1 MKIYCKIIKIFSS
14 RVTVPISTKLMA
26 HSILGWGRFN
36 FLQIRIFQF
45 LKKTRKCFSLL
56 INVIKAFRKCFYW
69 LGLFFRWVKEVYG
82 PLVLKRIYEHIH
94 VDILDLFTL
103 GACTDISNTIL
114 RQCQT
119 FTIFLL
125 FKCWIFSLIS
135 LCSVF
140 RFLFY

>member
-1 MKIYCKIIKIFSS
+1 MKIYCKIIKIFFFNQ
-14 RVTVPISTKLMA
+14 INGTKYPWLREIQLFTNKDL
-26 HSILGWGRFN
+26 SV
-36 FLQIRIFQF
+36 

-69 LGLFFRWVKEVYG
+69 LGMFFRWVKEVYG